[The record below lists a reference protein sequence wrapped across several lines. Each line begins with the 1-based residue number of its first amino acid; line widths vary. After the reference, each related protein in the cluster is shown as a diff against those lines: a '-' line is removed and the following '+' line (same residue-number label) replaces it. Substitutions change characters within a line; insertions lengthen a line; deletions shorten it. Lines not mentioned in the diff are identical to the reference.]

1 MATKAEVRNKAA
13 SLLGR
18 RTPGQAIESTLVT
31 VLNDAYDHV
40 YASLKDMRFTFWASA
55 DNTVIPDAVAPSV
68 AALMALDATDE
79 YTVSEKR
86 MATILLKVNGS
97 GKIKGAVETI
107 SRISTPIYESLD
119 EPEDF

>member
-1 MATKAEVRNKAA
+1 MSTKAEIRDKAA

-18 RTPGQAIESTLVT
+18 RTPGQAIEDPIKV
-31 VLNDAYDHV
+31 VLDDAYDHV
-40 YASLKDMRFTFWASA
+40 YASLKDMQLTFWASA
-55 DNTVIPDAVAPSV
+55 ANTVIPDAVAPAV

-97 GKIKGAVETI
+97 GNIEGAVNLI
-107 SRISTPIYESLD
+107 RRISTPKYESLD
-119 EPEDF
+119 EPENF